1 MNTGLHDWYQGW
13 LRLRQSWYCS
23 AEKHCNCRSAMA
35 MVMMVMTMKIKV
47 TMGLF
52 SWTNCRST
60 WQGKQPALIGY
71 YNAMHHNQKERVGWK
86 FSRNFGGWFHFCH
99 RDSIFPWFN
108 MDWADVFCLLWFLFL
123 QILPRSL
130 NKMWGAG
137 DSMGVT
143 LASEDPALARGASWW
158 SQQDLWWEVW
168 GQAGHNTF
176 WTWRR
181 RRVVMGR
188 KFHLVVRGVRKICSF
203 STFRQFLT
211 FDCSPKSWKLGKQIE
226 IRKLL
231 PENSEDKP
239 NKEISDD
246 WKKVLTY
253 FRM

>member
-47 TMGLF
+47 TMGLV

-108 MDWADVFCLLWFLFL
+108 MDWADVFCLLLFLFL
-123 QILPRSL
+123 QFCP
-130 NKMWGAG
+130 
-137 DSMGVT
+137 
-143 LASEDPALARGASWW
+143 
-158 SQQDLWWEVW
+158 DLWIKCEVLAIPWVSPWPLKIQRWQEEPPDGVNRTSDERYGDKRDITHSGREGGGEWSWE
-168 GQAGHNTF
+168 GSS
-176 WTWRR
+176 TW
-181 RRVVMGR
+181 
-188 KFHLVVRGVRKICSF
+188 
-203 STFRQFLT
+203 
-211 FDCSPKSWKLGKQIE
+211 
-226 IRKLL
+226 
-231 PENSEDKP
+231 
-239 NKEISDD
+239 
-246 WKKVLTY
+246 
-253 FRM
+253 